1 MPRYGKVDHDYGL
14 RMATCE
20 PDADGPVYMLNLMKY
35 REVADYGEGGET
47 GVSGR
52 DADDRYAPT
61 DVLDEIGARVAFF
74 ANVVDSSEDWDRV
87 GVVRYP
93 TRRSFIEMQ
102 SRPDFQAK
110 HVHKEAGMDHTIVMG
125 TLPLDGLPAAAGP
138 GRVLLEVWAGT
149 DGAATGAGAAGG
161 ESEDAA
167 TFAVEGTILGD
178 GRTWSRVR
186 YRSLGEDEE
195 PDVSAG
201 DVGHQLLVLD
211 PRIEQWT

>member
-1 MPRYGKVDHDYGL
+1 MPRYGKVDHAYGM

-20 PDADGPVYMLNLMKY
+20 PEADGPVYMLNLMKY
-35 REVADYGEGGET
+35 RTQADYGEGGET

-52 DADDRYAPT
+52 EADDRYAPT
-61 DVLDEIGARVAFF
+61 DVLAQIGARVAFF
-74 ANVVDSSEDWDRV
+74 ADVLDASEDWDRV
-87 GVVRYP
+87 GVVCYP

-102 SRPDFQAK
+102 SRPDFQEK

-125 TLPLDGLPAAAGP
+125 TLPLGPLPAAARP
-138 GRVLLEVWAGT
+138 ARVLLEVWA
-149 DGAATGAGAAGG
+149 DEAAAPA
-161 ESEDAA
+161 DAA

-186 YRSLGEDEE
+186 YRALADDEK

-201 DVGHQLLVLD
+201 GVGHQLLVLD
-211 PRIEQWT
+211 ARIEQWT